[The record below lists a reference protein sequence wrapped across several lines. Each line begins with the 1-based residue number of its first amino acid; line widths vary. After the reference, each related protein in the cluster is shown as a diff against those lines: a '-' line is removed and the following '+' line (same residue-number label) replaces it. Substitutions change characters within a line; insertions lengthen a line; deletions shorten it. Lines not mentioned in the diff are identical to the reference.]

1 MVKRVIVMKVLQV
14 VRQYKPAVG
23 GLETFVSEL
32 ATHLQ
37 EGGVETEVLTLN
49 RNFADGT
56 ALASQSVEEG
66 INVRRISYF
75 GSKRYPIAL
84 STIQYLKQ
92 FDLIHVHAVD
102 SFVDY
107 LSILKPFHRKPI
119 ILSTHG
125 GFFHTKNQEKLK
137 EYYFK
142 TITKMVLKNVN
153 KVIACSNNDA
163 NIFEKI
169 TKNNMELIE
178 NGINVEKYQQIK
190 HRKCTKNH
198 FITVGRFSKNKRID
212 LLLELISNLSDE
224 FPDIKLRVVGRDYD
238 GLKDHYHS
246 LINRLGI
253 SEHVEI
259 IEGASDDELLELMA
273 DSQYFVSASEY
284 EGFGLSALEA
294 MAAGRIPVLN
304 RIPSFVKM
312 INDEK
317 NGYILEFQS
326 MEKAVKKAKT
336 ILGSSNNDVLI
347 EQAIAYSESYSW
359 KTVVKGFQ
367 EVYEGVYTG

>member
-1 MVKRVIVMKVLQV
+1 MKILQV

-23 GLETFVSEL
+23 GLETFVSEI

-37 EGGVETEVLTLN
+37 ERGIETEVLTLN

-56 ALASQSVEEG
+56 TLASQSIEDGVK
-66 INVRRISYF
+66 VRRISYF

-84 STIQYLKQ
+84 STIQYLKE

-125 GFFHTKNQEKLK
+125 GFFHTKNQQKLK
-137 EYYFK
+137 KYYFN
-142 TITKMVLKNVN
+142 TVTKMVLKNVN

-163 NIFEKI
+163 SIFEDI
-169 TKNNMELIE
+169 TNNNLKMIE

-190 HRKCTKNH
+190 HIKCTKNH
-198 FITVGRFSKNKRID
+198 FITVGRFSQNKRID
-212 LLLELISNLSDE
+212 LLLELISNLSDV
-224 FPDIKLRVVGRDYD
+224 FPDIKLRIVGRDYD
-238 GLKDHYHS
+238 NLKVQYNR
-246 LINRLGI
+246 LIHKLGI
-253 SEHVEI
+253 SDHVEI

-294 MAAGRIPVLN
+294 MAAGRIPVLSH
-304 RIPSFVKM
+304 IPSFVKM
-312 INDEK
+312 INDDK
-317 NGYILEFQS
+317 NGYILDFQC
-326 MEKAVKKAKT
+326 MEQAVKKAKT
-336 ILGSSNNDVLI
+336 ILDNKNNDVLI
-347 EQAIAYSESYSW
+347 DQAIAYSESYSW
-359 KTVVKGFQ
+359 KTVVKDFQ
-367 EVYEGVYTG
+367 EVYKGVHLG

>member
-1 MVKRVIVMKVLQV
+1 MRVLQV

-37 EGGVETEVLTLN
+37 ELGVDTEILTLN
-49 RNFADGT
+49 RNFSDGT
-56 ALASQSVEEG
+56 LLASQSIEEG
-66 INVRRISYF
+66 VKVRRIPF
-75 GSKRYPIAL
+75 WGSKRYPIAL

-92 FDLIHVHAVD
+92 FDLVHVHAVD

-137 EYYFK
+137 RYYFK
-142 TITKMVLKNVN
+142 TVTKMMLKNVN

-163 NIFEKI
+163 SIFESV
-169 TKNNMELIE
+169 TKSNLKMIE
-178 NGINVEKYQQIK
+178 NGINVEKYKQIK
-190 HRKCTKNH
+190 HIRCHKNH
-198 FITVGRFSKNKRID
+198 FIAVGRFSQNKRID
-212 LLLELISNLSDE
+212 LLLELIANLCKLY
-224 FPDIKLRVVGRDYD
+224 PDIKLRIVGRDYD
-238 GLKDHYHS
+238 DLKGDYHR
-246 LINRLGI
+246 LIRKLQI

-259 IEGASDDELLELMA
+259 IEGASDDLLLELMA
-273 DSQYFVSASEY
+273 DSQYFISASEY

-294 MAAGRIPVLN
+294 MAAGRIPVLS
-304 RIPSFVKM
+304 RIPSFIKM

-317 NGYILEFQS
+317 NGYILDFQC
-326 MEKAVKKAKT
+326 MDQAVKKAK
-336 ILGSSNNDVLI
+336 IIIDNNDKDVLI
-347 EQAIAYSESYSW
+347 DKAIAYSESYSW
-359 KTVVKGFQ
+359 KTVVKDFQ
-367 EVYEGVYTG
+367 EVYEKVYHG